1 MPNWNTLNPSC
12 QLEKLSSAAVSH
24 CVKGNHFL
32 DRDLYF
38 AREQCVPISRTCS
51 HNYFVKNSV
60 KSTYLVLKDSQTLTD
75 TQFKETYRDSCSLS
89 EIHRNLRRLIETQK
103 NSRRLTETH
112 RDSRDSRRL
121 TETHRASRRLIKTHG
136 NSQSHRDSQRLTATR
151 RDSQRLT
158 KTQETHGDSQRL
170 TDTNGE

>member
-12 QLEKLSSAAVSH
+12 KLEKLSSAAVSH

-60 KSTYLVLKDSQTLTD
+60 KSTYLVQQNAFSIVFTKYPFLNYYLKSSYFPFIVTVS
-75 TQFKETYRDSCSLS
+75 KM
-89 EIHRNLRRLIETQK
+89 
-103 NSRRLTETH
+103 
-112 RDSRDSRRL
+112 
-121 TETHRASRRLIKTHG
+121 
-136 NSQSHRDSQRLTATR
+136 
-151 RDSQRLT
+151 
-158 KTQETHGDSQRL
+158 
-170 TDTNGE
+170 

>member
-12 QLEKLSSAAVSH
+12 QLEKLSSAAVSD

-60 KSTYLVLKDSQTLTD
+60 KSTYLVHSVELSRFLYHGDLREINFED
-75 TQFKETYRDSCSLS
+75 SLS
-89 EIHRNLRRLIETQK
+89 AKSADLPTLRGSEF
-103 NSRRLTETH
+103 
-112 RDSRDSRRL
+112 
-121 TETHRASRRLIKTHG
+121 
-136 NSQSHRDSQRLTATR
+136 
-151 RDSQRLT
+151 
-158 KTQETHGDSQRL
+158 
-170 TDTNGE
+170 